1 MFEIIAIANITLTPA
16 QVDRITR
23 CDRFLSVQVT
33 REESTKYF
41 QCIRKIEADLDL
53 KLAPTVKECRKQLS
67 SPFWNASK
75 EAKKAFRNCLKGI
88 K

>member
-1 MFEIIAIANITLTPA
+1 MIEIIAAAIVLTPA
-16 QVDRITR
+16 QIDRVTR

-33 REESTKYF
+33 REESTEYF